1 MMTKEG
7 EGEVG
12 VNPKMVVSSEC
23 VDETSSSVS
32 EKRTPSN
39 IAAGSGSSITIDQMV
54 RDFIIAKKIGMNGND
69 RGGDSAKVEQDRKG
83 HHKSNKDKKKK
94 KKKKKKHKSHHRES
108 SSKHHSHRHRDRRSD
123 ASSNSNSSD
132 ESRQQCVS
140 NEAVVVEGKRDY
152 AEHGANNNDGTL
164 NDGPLTHTKKI
175 EESSETNKESVACTE
190 TLSNFSLCSKCSG
203 VRQIIAVPESEQ
215 QKTKTD
221 DVQCHCVSPVKG
233 GKMVSKNETC
243 SLPCED
249 DTTAESTAGKSNK
262 GCLHHTISV
271 SDSSGKHVVNETSQA
286 KVRTAGDSQHSREAV
301 CRSHKENTSSHK
313 HSNETRKLTKH
324 DDRHDYGVS
333 SQSRHFDSNK
343 VSDIAKK
350 QHSSREQRCHREGT
364 GYDKPTNS
372 RKSSPSLEKGSD
384 KHSLLIEDGKSDDV
398 VFVKKVSY
406 NALKSSSSR
415 EAVASR
421 EKSNTQQKW
430 KSSQSIAV
438 SDSSKHGSKRRY
450 DSESSNEDTDFVPEC
465 KSKRSGRQTRDSPVI
480 LLSDDDVD
488 ALSDEMM
495 EKLHKRLTTS
505 IKKSK
510 EMQAERE
517 LNLVVDLKTDVSATS
532 HNTELTGQPVCCE
545 AVSPSAYSE
554 IILPADSPP
563 HGAAVS
569 TGEQSAVKA
578 TASGLLGKK
587 PLKFGL
593 KISESSA
600 AWISK
605 GIKNNNQGAGKKV
618 LC

>member
-1 MMTKEG
+1 MMTE

-12 VNPKMVVSSEC
+12 VSQTMPVSSEC
-23 VDETSSSVS
+23 IDEPSSSVS
-32 EKRTPSN
+32 EKRTRSN
-39 IAAGSGSSITIDQMV
+39 VAAGSGSSITIDQMV

-69 RGGDSAKVEQDRKG
+69 RGSDSVKVEQDRKG

-94 KKKKKKHKSHHRES
+94 KKKKKHKSHHRDS
-108 SSKHHSHRHRDRRSD
+108 HHSHRHRDRISD
-123 ASSNSNSSD
+123 ASSKSNSSD

-140 NEAVVVEGKRDY
+140 NAADVEGKKDY
-152 AEHGANNNDGTL
+152 ASCGANNNDSTL
-164 NDGPLTHTKKI
+164 NDGPLPFTKKI
-175 EESSETNKESVACTE
+175 EESSETCETNQESVAGTE
-190 TLSNFSLCSKCSG
+190 TLSNFSVCSKCSG
-203 VRQIIAVPESEQ
+203 VQQITAVPESEQ

-221 DVQCHCVSPVKG
+221 DTQCRCVGP
-233 GKMVSKNETC
+233 GKDEQMVSKNETC
-243 SLPCED
+243 SLQRED
-249 DTTAESTAGKSNK
+249 DTTAKSTAGKSNK
-262 GCLHHTISV
+262 GYHDKSDHLHTISV
-271 SDSSGKHVVNETSQA
+271 SDSFGKHVVNETSQA
-286 KVRTAGDSQHSREAV
+286 KVRTSGDSQHSREAV
-301 CRSHKENTSSHK
+301 CRSHKENTSSYK
-313 HSNETRKLTKH
+313 HLDKTRKLTKH
-324 DDRHDYGVS
+324 DDRRNYGVS
-333 SQSRHFDSNK
+333 SQSKHFDSNK
-343 VSDIAKK
+343 LSDSAKK
-350 QHSSREQRCHREGT
+350 QHSSREHRRHREGP
-364 GYDKPTNS
+364 GYDKPANS

-406 NALKSSSSR
+406 DALKSSSSR

-430 KSSQSIAV
+430 KSSQSIV
-438 SDSSKHGSKRRY
+438 VGDSSKHGSKRRY
-450 DSESSNEDTDFVPEC
+450 DSASSNEDDDFLPEC
-465 KSKRSGRQTRDSPVI
+465 KSKKSGRQTRDSPVI

-532 HNTELTGQPVCCE
+532 HNTELTEQPVCCE

-563 HGAAVS
+563 HGPVVS
-569 TGEQSAVKA
+569 TSEQSAVKA

-605 GIKNNNQGAGKKV
+605 GIKNNQGAGKKV
-618 LC
+618 HC